1 MRAGPGGDLDAAVA
15 QVLDLLGETSGVTRV
30 GLALPE
36 GAGRRLRFTSSDRDV
51 FSAGPGDGS
60 LDWCHIDAYDDV
72 PLTTVVRTGEPMIGG
87 LEALDARFAEFVT
100 QQRRLGV
107 RAVAALPLVVEQTVI
122 GGVVLFYEERQR
134 FGPHQVALLEVSA
147 VRAAVQVGQATRQVS
162 LDRGLRVEE
171 VEEVGEDTGAGHA
184 GVASDD
190 LARFEVEPLPV
201 SVALSRRFARRHLT
215 DWKIDED
222 VADTVILCLSELV
235 TNVVMHAVST
245 SRIELGRRPESVRLS
260 VRDRGVG
267 GAGRAPEPQ
276 DDPLSVH
283 GRGLQLVAALADEWG
298 SDTDAAG
305 TTVWCT
311 FSTRR
316 TGGAGLG

>member
-1 MRAGPGGDLDAAVA
+1 MRAGPGVDLDAAVA

-51 FSAGPGDGS
+51 VSTGPAGGS
-60 LDWCHIDAYDDV
+60 LDWCHIDAFDDV
-72 PLTTVVRTGEPMIGG
+72 PLTTVVRTGESVIGG
-87 LEALDARFAEFVT
+87 LETLDARFAEFVDK
-100 QQRRLGV
+100 QRCLGV
-107 RAVAALPLVVEQTVI
+107 RAVAALPLHIAQTVI
-122 GGVVLFYEERQR
+122 GGVVLFYEEQQR
-134 FGPHQVALLEVSA
+134 FGSHQVALLEVSA
-147 VRAAVQVGQATRQVS
+147 VRAAVQVGQAMQHVS
-162 LDRGLRVEE
+162 VDRGPHLDDAE
-171 VEEVGEDTGAGHA
+171 VV
-184 GVASDD
+184 SDD

-215 DWKIDED
+215 DWKVDDD
-222 VADTVILCLSELV
+222 VADTAILCLSELV
-235 TNVVMHAVST
+235 TNVVMHAASR
-245 SRIELGRRPESVRLS
+245 SRIELSRRPDAVRLS
-260 VRDRGVG
+260 VRDHGSTAG
-267 GAGRAPEPQ
+267 TGRAPEPE

-298 SDTDAAG
+298 SDTDEGG

-316 TGGAGLG
+316 RLSPVGPG